1 MSMKKWAKRE
11 IEIAVARERV
21 ADGTKEDEF
30 SYGGACYESAFK
42 AFKSLCKD
50 GHSGMSIGFTKHIL
64 NRLIDGKPLTPIED
78 VEENWDDVSHFGPDV
93 KYKKYQCNRMYS
105 LFKDVYDDGAIIYDD
120 IDRCYCR
127 DINTGSTYKFGLVRD
142 ILNELYPI
150 TMPYMPEE
158 EPYVFD
164 TEELKLQDTPGDF
177 DTFVIHY
184 IHRPDGKIVAFH
196 RYYTEDDNGKM
207 VQITE
212 EEYESLV
219 NNYIQRGLKEDTTD
233 EKPDFLKDSIYAPC
247 TCVDCPY
254 LLK

>member
-1 MSMKKWAKRE
+1 MSMLDWAKRE
-11 IEIAVARERV
+11 IEIAVARERA

-42 AFKSLCKD
+42 AFKSLCED

-64 NRLIDGKPLTPIED
+64 NRLIDGKPLTPIQGT
-78 VEENWDDVSHFGPDV
+78 DDEWEGGHRRTGNDYKSH
-93 KYKKYQCNRMYS
+93 QCKRMSS
-105 LFKDVYDDGAIIYDD
+105 LFKDAYDDGTIIYDD

-184 IHRPDGKIVAFH
+184 IHRPDGTVEELN

-207 VQITE
+207 VEITE
-212 EEYESLV
+212 EEYEKLV
-219 NNYIQRGLKEDTTD
+219 NDHIQRGLKEDATD
-233 EKPDFLKDSIYAPC
+233 EKPDFLNKELHI
-247 TCVDCPY
+247 
-254 LLK
+254 